1 MKLTVILISWCSL
14 AHLAWAQTN
23 LWYEQGEK
31 KEGRKVGIWTYF
43 DSPDNPGLIF
53 NHSND
58 SALFVR
64 ADTTKNLVKGTD
76 WELLATDYPARVKG
90 SYEPLYTY
98 LQLVITNYTR
108 KLIKNASFLSDRVYI
123 GFVVDSL
130 GTITDVSVLK
140 SENAELN
147 KLLVAA
153 FVAAPFEWIPAMK
166 GHKKLT
172 SILAIPIVF
181 CTDCENHL
189 PREIERESL
198 PLPCPVLP
206 QIMIQQ
212 KSIKAKGYRASRSDI
227 VQTGMNRK
235 GYGVFSTE
243 NALYEHMDW
252 SMDGK
257 QVVFIFEGNV
267 FEYDIEKRSTRQI
280 TNTVFAKSRLHST
293 PIGWLYNQENG
304 FGVQEIFLASQR
316 FESTRNLS
324 REIKWPEIHPLFSS
338 ADSMVYFT
346 GSKGKGNTLFRIRPA
361 DRFKEPAIPGGRSI
375 GPYLIFEGKIAH
387 ADIDSL
393 LGNSLCYSDRAGEHH
408 QLTKPLRSLQAEGW
422 SADGRHI
429 IYSIEKE
436 QMLRYY
442 SLDINTLES
451 FSLPILDASYEGAMP
466 HDLLFSKTWDAYP
479 TKTQFYLTDL
489 TSGKFEEAGPVLKNL
504 QSLVVSP
511 NSYDVLLE
519 FEKEIHSLRFAKD
532 TKTSLVIRDG
542 KYPMPQ
548 PNGTLI
554 YYISTKNNRPHLFDL
569 ATQQSWPI
577 PIPE

>member
-1 MKLTVILISWCSL
+1 MKLTVILISWCWL
-14 AHLAWAQTN
+14 AHSTWAQTTP
-23 LWYEQGEK
+23 WYEQGEK
-31 KEGRKVGIWTYF
+31 KEGRKVGVWTYF

-58 SALFVR
+58 SILFVR
-64 ADTTKNLVKGTD
+64 SDTIRNLVKGVH
-76 WELLATDYPARVKG
+76 WELVATDYPARVKG
-90 SYEPLYTY
+90 SYETLYTY

-108 KLIKNASFLSDRVYI
+108 KLIKNANFLSDRVYI

-166 GHKKLT
+166 GQRKLT

-181 CTDCENHL
+181 CTECENHL
-189 PREIERESL
+189 PSEMERESL
-198 PLPCPVLP
+198 PLPCLVLP

-212 KSIKAKGYRASRSDI
+212 KSIKAKGYRASRSAI
-227 VQTGMNRK
+227 VQAGVNRR
-235 GYGVFSTE
+235 GYGVLSTD

-267 FEYDIEKRSTRQI
+267 FEHDIENRSTRQV

-304 FGVQEIFLASQR
+304 FGVQEIFLSSQR

-324 REIKWPEIHPLFSS
+324 REIKWSEIHPLFNS

-361 DRFKEPAIPGGRSI
+361 DRFKEPAIPGDRGI
-375 GPYLIFEGKIAH
+375 GPYLIFGGKIAH
-387 ADIDSL
+387 AHIDSL
-393 LGNSLCYSDRAGEHH
+393 SGNSLCYSDNAGAHH
-408 QLTKPLRSLQAEGW
+408 QLTKPMRSLQAEGW
-422 SADGRHI
+422 SADGMHI

-436 QMLRYY
+436 QMLNYY
-442 SLDINTLES
+442 SLDINTLAPS
-451 FSLPILDASYEGAMP
+451 SLPILDASYEGALP
-466 HDLLFSKTWDAYP
+466 HDLLFSKTWDAFP
-479 TKTQFYLTDL
+479 TKTQFFLTDL

-504 QSLVVSP
+504 KSLVVSP

-519 FEKEIHSLRFAKD
+519 FEKEIHSLKFAKD
-532 TKTSLVIRDG
+532 TKTRLLIRNG
-542 KYPMPQ
+542 KYPVPQ
-548 PNGTLI
+548 PNGPLI
-554 YYISTKNNRPHLFDL
+554 YYINTQSNRPYLFDQT
-569 ATQQSWPI
+569 TQQSWPI
-577 PIPE
+577 LIPE